1 MNKLNYDLL
10 NKNEEYENN
19 SETIAQEFLA
29 DLLDNIIEVEK
40 IITEHNPR
48 LRLTMQQFDYIKSM
62 YGQLEDMETE
72 LNAILAELE

>member
-19 SETIAQEFLA
+19 SETIAQEFIA

-62 YGQLEDMETE
+62 YGQLEDMEME

>member
-19 SETIAQEFLA
+19 SETIAQEFIA

-72 LNAILAELE
+72 LNAILAESE

>member
-19 SETIAQEFLA
+19 SETIAQEFIA

>member
-19 SETIAQEFLA
+19 SETIAQEFIA

-62 YGQLEDMETE
+62 YGQLEDMETD
-72 LNAILAELE
+72 LNAILAELD

>member
-19 SETIAQEFLA
+19 SETIAQEFIA

-62 YGQLEDMETE
+62 YGQLEDMEME
-72 LNAILAELE
+72 LNAILVELE

>member
-19 SETIAQEFLA
+19 SETIAQEFIA

-40 IITEHNPR
+40 IITEHNPS

-62 YGQLEDMETE
+62 YGQLEDMEME